1 MSDEIKVVEEH
12 DEDGDLVCVL
22 CEDSHENLWV
32 FTKGLY
38 NARKGD
44 PLLIIATGKWRTLN
58 DIKEL
63 RRSNHAN

>member
-1 MSDEIKVVEEH
+1 MNEAEVVEEY

-22 CEDSHENLWV
+22 CEDSRENLWV

-38 NARKGD
+38 NARKYD
-44 PLLIIATGKWRTLN
+44 PLLILATGKWQTLN
-58 DIKEL
+58 NLKEI